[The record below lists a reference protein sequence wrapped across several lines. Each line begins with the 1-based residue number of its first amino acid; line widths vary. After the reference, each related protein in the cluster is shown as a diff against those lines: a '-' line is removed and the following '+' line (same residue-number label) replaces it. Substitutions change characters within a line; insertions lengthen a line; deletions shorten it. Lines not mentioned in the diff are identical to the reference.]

1 MVPEVQYPENSSAT
15 SKLGGQACQVSRRC
29 SPPLLLLLLLLLLC
43 PCCAIPE
50 ICSKAD
56 IAHTKPE
63 VVVVSPR
70 VKLFACAIKYVQ
82 PVLMALVLVLMVMMI
97 VSAVVVVAVAMAVQ
111 VPS

>member
-1 MVPEVQYPENSSAT
+1 MPENSSAT

-29 SPPLLLLLLLLLLC
+29 SPPPLLLLC

-70 VKLFACAIKYVQ
+70 VKLFACAIKYV

-97 VSAVVVVAVAMAVQ
+97 VSAVVVAVAVAVQ

>member
-29 SPPLLLLLLLLLLC
+29 SPPQLLLLLLLLC

-97 VSAVVVVAVAMAVQ
+97 VSAVVVVAVAVAVQ